1 MTVVTDVSDNNRHF
15 LSFEA
20 GFYGLISQLKRVF
33 WSVYKVRS
41 SEINK
46 ADLNSA
52 IESNSFK
59 RRHLF
64 HQEMTKNGKA
74 KLNSLEI

>member
-41 SEINK
+41 VEVFVRN
-46 ADLNSA
+46 
-52 IESNSFK
+52 
-59 RRHLF
+59 
-64 HQEMTKNGKA
+64 Q
-74 KLNSLEI
+74 

>member
-1 MTVVTDVSDNNRHF
+1 MFIKS
-15 LSFEA
+15 
-20 GFYGLISQLKRVF
+20 GLQKC
-33 WSVYKVRS
+33 S
-41 SEINK
+41 SEIIK

-52 IESNSFK
+52 IDNEQSGPKVVKNSGVSYSFK

-64 HQEMTKNGKA
+64 HREVRKNGKA